1 MKKEYNF
8 KNARQGAI
16 EPSTS
21 GKTRITI
28 RLDNDILDWFRNFV
42 EQKGGGN
49 YQTLINDVLCDYVD
63 QRSGNETLEKI
74 VRRVVRKELRKIA

>member
-1 MKKEYNF
+1 MKKEYSF
-8 KNARQGAI
+8 KKAKQGAI

-28 RLDNDILDWFRNFV
+28 RLDDDVLDWFRNFV

-49 YQTLINDVLCDYVD
+49 YQTLINDVLCDYVN
-63 QRSGNETLEKI
+63 QRNGNETLEKI
-74 VRRVVRKELRKIA
+74 VTRVVRKELRKIA

>member
-8 KNARQGAI
+8 KKAKQGAI
-16 EPSTS
+16 EPSTA

-28 RLDNDILDWFRNFV
+28 RLDTDILHWFRDFV

-49 YQTLINDVLCDYVD
+49 YQTLINDVLCDYVK
-63 QRSGNETLEKI
+63 QKGNSEVLEKI
-74 VRRVVRKELRKIA
+74 VRRVVREELRKTA

>member
-8 KNARQGAI
+8 KKAKQGAI

-28 RLDNDILDWFRNFV
+28 RLDNEVLDWFRSFV
-42 EQKGGGN
+42 EKKGGGN
-49 YQTLINDVLCDYVD
+49 YQTLINDVLCDYVK
-63 QRSGNETLEKI
+63 QEGSSEPLEKI
-74 VRRVVRKELRKIA
+74 VRRVVREELRKTA